1 MFMDTNIVQS
11 KINFFYLNLWN
22 SEIFNISKL
31 CTYVLFKTVLVR
43 KNFVV
48 LDICLNTFNQFWQG
62 STLTVV
68 RLPRASKMSFRES
81 ENYKLT

>member
-11 KINFFYLNLWN
+11 KINFYLNLWN

-31 CTYVLFKTVLVR
+31 CTHVLFKTVLVR

-48 LDICLNTFNQFWQG
+48 LDMPKYFQSILAGIDINGCPLAQG
-62 STLTVV
+62 
-68 RLPRASKMSFRES
+68 K
-81 ENYKLT
+81 